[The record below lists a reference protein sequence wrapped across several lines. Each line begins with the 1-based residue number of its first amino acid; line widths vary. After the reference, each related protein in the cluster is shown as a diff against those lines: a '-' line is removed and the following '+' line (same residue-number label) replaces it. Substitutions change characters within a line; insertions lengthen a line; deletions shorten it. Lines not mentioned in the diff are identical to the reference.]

1 MLSNNTRARA
11 QGTLLQE
18 NERVIITEWRLAPG
32 AETGWHRHAHDYVV
46 VCLTAGKLLAETA
59 NGNVETELKF
69 GQTYARPAGVEH
81 NIVNPNRGEFAFIEI
96 ELK

>member
-1 MLSNNTRARA
+1 MSRPPAKSK
-11 QGTLLQE
+11 LLQE
-18 NERVIITEWRLAPG
+18 TERVLITEWRLGPG

-59 NGNVETELKF
+59 DGNVETELSF

-81 NIVNPNRGEFAFIEI
+81 NIVNPGGGEFAFVEI

>member
-1 MLSNNTRARA
+1 MTTSRERARS
-11 QGTLLQE
+11 TLLQE
-18 NERVIITEWRLAPG
+18 NERVIITEWRLSPG
-32 AETGWHRHAHDYVV
+32 AETGWHRHGHDYVV

-69 GQTYARPAGVEH
+69 GQAYARPEGVEH
-81 NIVNPNRGEFAFIEI
+81 NIVNPNSGEFAFIEI